1 MSAEQQRLLVFA
13 GSYSEAEESGVYV
26 YAFDEE
32 AGQLM
37 LLNDYEGLKNPTFV
51 QVDAEHNRLF
61 SISETTTEDGRKVG
75 EAVAYAIDGAAGK
88 LTLLNRAITV
98 DSTTCHIQLDASK
111 RFATVTSYHGGMI
124 GLHAI
129 KEDGRIG
136 EKLDVA
142 QHSGS
147 SVHPERQDRPH
158 PHSSFYSP
166 DGNYLLVQDL
176 GLDKIF
182 TYTVDKQAGKLNR
195 VAEVSLHPGAGPR
208 HLTFHP
214 SGSFAYVINEVD
226 STVTAFAFDAASG
239 RLSTIETVST
249 LPEGFEGDNS
259 CAEIAISKDGKFVYG
274 SNRGHDSIVVYAVDE
289 QAGKL
294 TTIQHISVQ
303 GGHPRHF
310 ALTPNGRYLLVAN
323 RDTNNIATFAVDEA
337 SGKLTFTGQSVTV
350 SKPVCVQ
357 PVYITV

>member
-1 MSAEQQRLLVFA
+1 VSAEQQRLLVFA

-32 AGQLM
+32 TGQLT
-37 LLNDYEGLKNPTFV
+37 LLNEYAGLKNPTFV
-51 QVDAEHNRLF
+51 QVDAEHNRLYA
-61 SISETTTEDGRKVG
+61 ISETTTEDGRKVG
-75 EAVAYAIDGAAGK
+75 EAAAFAIDGAAGK
-88 LTLLNRAITV
+88 LALLNRAVTV

-129 KEDGRIG
+129 TADGLIG

-142 QHSGS
+142 QHTGS

-166 DGNYLLVQDL
+166 DGRYLLVQDL
-176 GLDKIF
+176 GLDKIV
-182 TYTVDKQAGKLNR
+182 TYKVDKEAGKLIV
-195 VAEVSLHPGAGPR
+195 VAEAALHPGAGPR

-214 SGSFAYVINEVD
+214 NGSYAYVINEVD
-226 STVTAFAFDAASG
+226 STVTAFAYDAQSG
-239 RLSTIETVST
+239 QLSTIQTVST

-259 CAEIAISKDGKFVYG
+259 CAEITISNDGKYVYG

-289 QAGKL
+289 QSGKL
-294 TTIQHISVQ
+294 TSIQHISVQ

-310 ALTPNGRYLLVAN
+310 ALTPSGRYLLAAN
-323 RDTNNIATFAVDEA
+323 RDTNNIATFVVDQA
-337 SGKLTFTGQSVTV
+337 SGELTFTGNNVSV